1 MFWEKLLLILLVWLL
16 CDFLPPFEKQQKK
29 KTPLPLIHNSLLTVW
44 SYFSFS
50 GKRQDKSDHHKR
62 ARFSWSLSN
71 EEILTPQ
78 LQDDGAISSFACC

>member
-16 CDFLPPFEKQQKK
+16 CDFLPPFKKQQKK
-29 KTPLPLIHNSLLTVW
+29 TPLPPLIHNSLLTVW
-44 SYFSFS
+44 SYFSF
-50 GKRQDKSDHHKR
+50 KSDHHKR

-78 LQDDGAISSFACC
+78 LQDDGAILSFACC

>member
-16 CDFLPPFEKQQKK
+16 CDFLPPFKKQQKNP
-29 KTPLPLIHNSLLTVW
+29 PLPLIHNSLLTVW